1 MEGAVLG
8 ARLAAQGHH
17 GGLPGEV
24 DPELARKGVRHRRT
38 LQLIEQGR
46 EGRPA
51 GEAGRGK
58 AAAAVDSGK
67 VALDRRQRLAPQEG
81 RHDEEVEGCP
91 LQRRRLEAFE
101 VEMRRARVRSEEHT
115 SELQSLMRIPYADFC
130 LKKKKTKR

>member
-1 MEGAVLG
+1 MDGAVLG

-46 EGRPA
+46 EGLPA

-67 VALDRRQRLAPQEG
+67 VAPDRRQRLAPQAG
-81 RHDEEVEGCP
+81 RHEEEDRKSAVSGKS
-91 LQRRRLEAFE
+91 
-101 VEMRRARVRSEEHT
+101 VSVRVDLGGGRNN
-115 SELQSLMRIPYADFC
+115 
-130 LKKKKTKR
+130 KKKK

>member
-1 MEGAVLG
+1 MDGAVLG

-81 RHDEEVEGCP
+81 RQNGRAHVELP
-91 LQRRRLEAFE
+91 
-101 VEMRRARVRSEEHT
+101 
-115 SELQSLMRIPYADFC
+115 SLMSQLDTVLC
-130 LKKKKTKR
+130 LKKKINTQ